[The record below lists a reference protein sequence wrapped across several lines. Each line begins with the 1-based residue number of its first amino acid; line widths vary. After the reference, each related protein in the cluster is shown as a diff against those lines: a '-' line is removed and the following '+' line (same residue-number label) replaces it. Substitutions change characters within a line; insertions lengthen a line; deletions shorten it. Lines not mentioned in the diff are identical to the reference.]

1 MIIRTE
7 KCDHCNAANEGAV
20 VFLKGINTVQGYKT
34 CTTGVLDH
42 DGQQDY
48 VGGGQVEFGGEM
60 DEEVCG
66 GCYKYQ
72 LGGEVRAGN
81 ITWKGAGEWK
91 GASLCVQWD
100 PTIRMDINCNI
111 NTDGTLEG
119 CTEVCTC
126 EDLSDASCE
135 MKKWWNRFF

>member
-7 KCDHCNAANEGAV
+7 KCDHCDASNEGAV

-42 DGQQDY
+42 DDQQDY

-66 GCYKYQ
+66 GCYKVNN
-72 LGGEVRAGN
+72 EN
-81 ITWKGAGEWK
+81 
-91 GASLCVQWD
+91 
-100 PTIRMDINCNI
+100 
-111 NTDGTLEG
+111 
-119 CTEVCTC
+119 
-126 EDLSDASCE
+126 
-135 MKKWWNRFF
+135 